1 MRLTEKVVNFRSQSF
16 SMEVNRLSDNQKS
29 EVEKVSQLFKV
40 LSDPAILKIVI
51 YLKDGEQNVTA
62 ISQAVEMEQSAVS
75 HQLRLLREN
84 HVVKSHREG
93 KAILYSLDDFH
104 VLDILEQTLKH
115 VEHQ

>member
-1 MRLTEKVVNFRSQSF
+1 MEKVVNFRSQSF
-16 SMEVNRLSDNQKS
+16 LMEVNGVLGTQKS

-40 LSDPAILKIVI
+40 LSDPTRLKILI

-62 ISQAVEMEQSAVS
+62 ISQAVKMEQSAVS

-84 HVVKSHREG
+84 HVVKSHRQG

-115 VEHQ
+115 IEHQ